1 MSFPSPSQPPKFY
14 SPQANFSS
22 PNLYGNFKKSDLHIQ
37 LDKNQP
43 LPLSPDP
50 YSQRIP
56 SNQTYGQFNNE
67 MYTSGT
73 SRPVN
78 GAQTGTRLNEM
89 TSDLAKLK

>member
-1 MSFPSPSQPPKFY
+1 MSFSSPSQPPKFY
-14 SPQANFSS
+14 QPQSNFSS
-22 PNLYGNFKKSDLHIQ
+22 PNLYGNFKKSDLTIQ
-37 LDKNQP
+37 FDKNP
-43 LPLSPDP
+43 AIALSPNP

-56 SNQTYGQFNNE
+56 PNQTYGQINNE

-73 SRPVN
+73 SRPAN